1 MNEGKVSDL
10 ASKKEW
16 QWVFNNDVEIENY
29 CIKCGT
35 IYEDYLLIFARGR
48 PRDTVEE
55 CISMVLIYKLKVANN
70 KVTGIDPEYHFY
82 KLDPLVNPEF
92 LMSPKVSRRDNDL
105 VIRFVQEGNYSDS
118 FPT

>member
-1 MNEGKVSDL
+1 
-10 ASKKEW
+10 
-16 QWVFNNDVEIENY
+16 
-29 CIKCGT
+29 
-35 IYEDYLLIFARGR
+35 
-48 PRDTVEE
+48 
-55 CISMVLIYKLKVANN
+55 MVLIYKLKVANN

-118 FPT
+118 FPTQIGEVAIPDGELDKDGNLDVLEGGDAKFSKKVKLVDVTL